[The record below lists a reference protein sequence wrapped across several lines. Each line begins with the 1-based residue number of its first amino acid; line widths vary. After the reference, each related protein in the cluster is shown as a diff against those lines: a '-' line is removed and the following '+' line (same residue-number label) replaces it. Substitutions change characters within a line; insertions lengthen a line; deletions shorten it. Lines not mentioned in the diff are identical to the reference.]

1 MFGKIRRFYY
11 DNKEYIW
18 KRIIVV
24 IVILGIIYFINF
36 QMSQQRKKVENNVPI
51 INNNYTTSTTKEVT
65 TNSTIINDK
74 SAVDG
79 TTFSKSQKDEEVGI
93 IQNFIEYCNNKNIE
107 KAYELLSDDC
117 KSEMYPTANDFYSKY
132 INSNFSQKRTATVEN
147 WTGSVYK
154 ITMKNDFMAT
164 GELNGTTTQDYITVV
179 YKNGENKLN
188 VNNFID
194 KAEINKETVY
204 QNLKISVLYKKQYF
218 DYEEYEVKIENK
230 TESQVILDTLNSTKT
245 IYIQDEN
252 GINYYSRSHE
262 LFSGLLKINSGAMSK
277 INIKFSK
284 TYSTDRQTKAL
295 VFSDVIFNNN
305 TSSTNKESQII
316 SVNL

>member
-1 MFGKIRRFYY
+1 
-11 DNKEYIW
+11 
-18 KRIIVV
+18 
-24 IVILGIIYFINF
+24 
-36 QMSQQRKKVENNVPI
+36 
-51 INNNYTTSTTKEVT
+51 
-65 TNSTIINDK
+65 
-74 SAVDG
+74 
-79 TTFSKSQKDEEVGI
+79 
-93 IQNFIEYCNNKNIE
+93 
-107 KAYELLSDDC
+107 
-117 KSEMYPTANDFYSKY
+117 
-132 INSNFSQKRTATVEN
+132 
-147 WTGSVYK
+147 
-154 ITMKNDFMAT
+154 MKNDFMAT